1 MNTITFD
8 THAFIKKLTE
18 SGLTEQQAEVITEL
32 QKETV
37 KSTLEQARH
46 DYDLDDLATKRD
58 LKELEL
64 RLEARIKDTELKIV
78 ESKAEL
84 VRWVVGVGILQTALI
99 AALLVKLSLQV

>member
-18 SGLTEQQAEVITEL
+18 SGLTEQQAEAITEL

-64 RLEARIKDTELKIV
+64 KLEARIKDTELKIV

-99 AALLVKLSLQV
+99 AALLVKLSLRI

>member
-1 MNTITFD
+1 MTTITFD

-18 SGLTEQQAEVITEL
+18 SGLTEQQAEAITEL

-46 DYDLDDLATKRD
+46 EYELDNLATKRD
-58 LKELEL
+58 LRELEL

-99 AALLVKLSLQV
+99 AALLIKLSVHV